1 MNGKHDSQFEDC
13 HGLALKLESISRRRE
28 PAPLEHCYCRE
39 HVHAPC
45 GSSLVILR
53 KEEEKVN
60 SVDHQPTRAGAA
72 CLGGNESRP
81 LSRSATADGRQWSE
95 TVDAPASTLCV
106 RTCLGF
112 LISTQTTPRRRG
124 GREKPAPSTRG
135 RSTGT
140 DAAAQVR
147 PPSRGEDT
155 CVLPRDTEPFAS
167 GRRCSFRSTSE
178 KAIDESDRET
188 RSARWNAKEPQART
202 RAIPANS
209 AVTENVPRPAQIPL
223 LHAFPKEN
231 GTFQRKAV
239 LFFRFRFERGQFLN
253 AFAFPRLRRE
263 TKEMKNFAP
272 LSEISVVDQ
281 KEKERTSRE
290 TPCA

>member
-112 LISTQTTPRRRG
+112 LISTQTAPRRRG

-188 RSARWNAKEPQART
+188 RSARGMRKSRRLEPGQFQRF
-202 RAIPANS
+202 RRHG
-209 AVTENVPRPAQIPL
+209 NVPRPAQIPL
-223 LHAFPKEN
+223 LHAFPKEH

-263 TKEMKNFAP
+263 TKEMKNIAP

-281 KEKERTSRE
+281 KEKENVVGE
-290 TPCA
+290 TPCS